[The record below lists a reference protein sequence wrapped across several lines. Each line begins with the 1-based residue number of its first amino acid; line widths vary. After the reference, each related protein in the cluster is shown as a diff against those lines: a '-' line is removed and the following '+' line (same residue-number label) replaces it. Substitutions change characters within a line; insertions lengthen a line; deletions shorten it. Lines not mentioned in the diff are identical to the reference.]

1 MILLPALKSESKL
14 IVPSVRAHMR
24 ALLLRIFRSL
34 RWIFLEHLGDRFV
47 HQLHIFLRVLLV
59 TASCPA
65 YGISSSEGKR
75 DVKM

>member
-59 TASCPA
+59 TASRPA